1 MPDNTEIDQSENQTM
16 IDMAKA
22 NAKRLKE
29 NVMGTEEQNK
39 AAAERQKKA
48 AEKYPDSAEAKAKA
62 LMGFGLGVLKNA
74 KEPIKKAKG
83 RSEEHTSELQSH

>member
-48 AEKYPDSAEAKAKA
+48 AEKYPDSAEAKVEK
-62 LMGFGLGVLKNA
+62 
-74 KEPIKKAKG
+74 IKKVFGYKSGGSVSSAQIG
-83 RSEEHTSELQSH
+83 RAHV